1 MNVNYICNSNYKYNT
16 MEQERQ
22 FCQHPN
28 SAFIRMRQRSVS
40 HSNTDNSLTNQTL
53 PEIVSKS
60 LSARQIA
67 FREIKKLFG
76 AGTNSKTSKSFHPK
90 KQV

>member
-1 MNVNYICNSNYKYNT
+1 MNVIYICKTNYKYKT
-16 MEQERQ
+16 MEQPTQ

-28 SAFIRMRQRSVS
+28 SAFTRMRQRSVS
-40 HSNTDNSLTNQTL
+40 HSNIDNSITNPIQ
-53 PEIVSKS
+53 PDVVSKS

-76 AGTNSKTSKSFHPK
+76 AATNSKSVHPK
-90 KQV
+90 K